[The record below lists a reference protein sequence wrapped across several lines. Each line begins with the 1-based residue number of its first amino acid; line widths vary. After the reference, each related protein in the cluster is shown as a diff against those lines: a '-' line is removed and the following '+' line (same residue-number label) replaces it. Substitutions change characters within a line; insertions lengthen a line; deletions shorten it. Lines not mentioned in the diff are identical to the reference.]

1 MLEKKRLI
9 VGKKS
14 KNQRFLFVCPGAAKQ
29 GQIWVETVIYTLI
42 AFTLMGLVLAFVV
55 PKIGEI
61 QDKGV
66 IEQSIGVLQ
75 DIDSLIRGL
84 GGPGNQRVLELGIQK
99 GSITID
105 SIGEKIFFD
114 LESKYQYSEPGEN
127 ISVGKIDVY
136 TETRGKLNMVTL
148 TLNYWGEYN
157 LTSQEDIKK
166 LSQAPVPYTISISDL
181 GQDSLGK
188 PIVNIEVIG

>member
-1 MLEKKRLI
+1 MEKR
-9 VGKKS
+9 
-14 KNQRFLFVCPGAAKQ
+14 

-61 QDKGV
+61 QDKG
-66 IEQSIGVLQ
+66 IAEQSIGVLQ

-114 LESKYQYSEPGEN
+114 LESRYQYSEPGEN
-127 ISVGKIDVY
+127 ITVGSIDVY

-148 TLNYWGEYN
+148 TLDYDGEYN
-157 LTSQEDIKK
+157 LTSQEEVKK

-181 GQDSLGK
+181 GQDSSGK